1 MRIVQTFWTGGR
13 FKTSNEGGLTK
24 CQSGLESG
32 EASALADGG
41 KDPLEY
47 GFGWPHAEYNLMSWA
62 LSCLSLRE
70 HYDEVVLYTDSAGKR
85 ILIDELHLP
94 YTDVQVVFDDF
105 PCLPQH
111 WALAKIK
118 TYSLQ
123 TKPFLHVDGDIYVP
137 HPLPEEVL
145 AAPLIAQNREIGTIY
160 YRNMMDRVLSY
171 PEILIPEF
179 VQKPL
184 SEESIA
190 SYNMGFFGGSD
201 LEFIHYYCDKAFRF
215 LEENRMNDSSER
227 CSRVTC
233 NIFFEQIFFAAL
245 ADVEGREVAG
255 VHGRAMSDNG
265 YTAKEFC
272 DLSHFRE
279 HPFFHILGGHKR
291 NLGICKALERAML
304 KMHGDTY
311 WKLINLFPERNWRL
325 ADAKPPTPSISVERC
340 IAQYEDYLAQLQQEW
355 KNIPPEELFGFE
367 KKMVCQVSLADMCED
382 ELETIWIQR
391 NPHMS
396 VFSPPM
402 SWNPKAVEL
411 LQKKL
416 RARQGLWSFEIAVVP
431 SLAGDG
437 IREVSV
443 GNLGH
448 NIITLLKGGPQTI
461 DSLAEE
467 LSVCFADSLNLSR
480 DEQRMQILSE
490 LDYLA
495 YHGIIEINK

>member
-13 FKTSNEGGLTK
+13 FKASNEGGLTK

-41 KDPLEY
+41 HNPREY

-70 HYDEVVLYTDSAGKR
+70 HYDEVVLYTDTPGKR

-105 PCLPQH
+105 HCLPQH

-123 TKPFLHVDGDIYVP
+123 TKPFLHVDGDIFVP
-137 HPLPEEVL
+137 RPLPEDVH
-145 AAPLIAQNREIGTIY
+145 AAPLIAQNREIGTVY
-160 YRNMMDRVLSY
+160 YRQMMDRVMSY
-171 PEILIPEF
+171 PEILIPDF
-179 VQKPL
+179 VQEAL
-184 SEESIA
+184 SDKSIP
-190 SYNMGFFGGSD
+190 SYNMGMFGGSD
-201 LEFIHYYCDKAFRF
+201 LGFIHRYCDHAFRF
-215 LEENRMNDSSER
+215 MEENRMNDPSER
-227 CSRVTC
+227 CSWVTC

-245 ADVEGREVAG
+245 ADVEGREVAS

-279 HPFFHILGGHKR
+279 HSFFHILGGHKR
-291 NLGICKALERAML
+291 NPAICRALERAML
-304 KMHGDTY
+304 KMNADTY

-325 ADAKPPTPSISVERC
+325 SDMKQPATPSISVERC
-340 IAQYEDYLAQLQQEW
+340 IAQYEDYLEQKQQEW
-355 KNIPPEELFGFE
+355 KEIAAEELFDFE
-367 KKMVCQVSLADMCED
+367 KKMACQESLADLCED
-382 ELETIWIQR
+382 GMADIEIRR

-411 LQKKL
+411 MRKKL
-416 RARQGLWSFEIAVVP
+416 RVKQGLWSFEIAVVP
-431 SLAGDG
+431 TLTGSG
-437 IREVSV
+437 IREVSL

-448 NIITLLKGGPQTI
+448 NIVVLLREGPQSVA
-461 DSLAEE
+461 SLAEK
-467 LSVCFADSLNLSR
+467 LSASFANKNGE
-480 DEQRMQILSE
+480 EQQTQILSE

-495 YHGIIEINK
+495 YHGIIEIKGNY